1 MAWQLTPQTPS
12 QITPGTAQ
20 PAQPQQQINIPAG
33 MPVVCVLVPHFGKIS
48 MEFVQ
53 STYAPLMWMAH
64 PNMVKTSRIARGILN
79 LDTLRNDMVKSAL
92 DDKAITHFLWVD
104 SDCIIEEPKDANDA
118 LFKLLSCNV
127 PIVSGLYRAK
137 KSKGIYPYAMWA
149 KHPTAEYGYID
160 IPQWTGNFISVDA
173 IGLGFCLCKRE
184 VFEKIPPP
192 WFVWDKVVPSEDFA
206 WCEKVRKAG
215 YEIKVYTD
223 VKLSH
228 EGAMKV
234 LCKDGAVHVL
244 DV

>member
-1 MAWQLTPQTPS
+1 MAWQ
-12 QITPGTAQ
+12 I
-20 PAQPQQQINIPAG
+20 QPQQPQIPAG
-33 MPVVCVLVPHFGKIS
+33 MPLVCILIPHFGKIS
-48 MEFVQ
+48 MEFAQ
-53 STYAPLMWMAH
+53 STYGPLQFIAH
-64 PNMVKTSRIARGILN
+64 PAFAKTSRVARGLLN
-79 LDTLRNDMVKSAL
+79 LDTERNDLARMAL
-92 DDKAITHFLWVD
+92 EDKNVTHLLWLD
-104 SDCIIEEPKDANDA
+104 SDCIVEDPADPNEA
-118 LFKLLSCNV
+118 LRRLLAINV

-137 KSKGIYPYAMWA
+137 KAKGNYPYAMWA
-149 KHPTAEYGYID
+149 KHPTAEHGYID
-160 IPQWTGNFISVDA
+160 IPQWTGNFINADA

-192 WFVWDKVVPSEDFA
+192 WFVWDKPSPSEDFA